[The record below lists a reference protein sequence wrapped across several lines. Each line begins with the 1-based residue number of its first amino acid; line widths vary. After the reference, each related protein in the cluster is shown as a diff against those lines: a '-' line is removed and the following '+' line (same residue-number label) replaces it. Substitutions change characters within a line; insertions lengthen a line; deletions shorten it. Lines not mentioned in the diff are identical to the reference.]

1 MPGQTEGWMKGWKD
15 GWKGGQTL
23 FHRTLPANAGG
34 PKTKIE
40 FLNALVYEDINNKLQ
55 TILYKKTNQSPKL
68 FTCKLKAPQIIN
80 RKHSL
85 KLTTTS

>member
-55 TILYKKTNQSPKL
+55 TILYKKPTNLQSYLHANSKL
-68 FTCKLKAPQIIN
+68 P
-80 RKHSL
+80 RSL
-85 KLTTTS
+85 TENIA